1 MTLLS
6 VLRAVL
12 AAWLL
17 IEPVATSLA
26 FPGTRAV
33 FLVAKPQVQGP
44 FFERSVVL
52 VTRHGRGAAVGLVL
66 NHPSNIPLARLSGQ
80 GTGRGG
86 DDQPLYV
93 GGPVDL
99 DRTVFLR
106 RSAEPLPESL
116 NLLSDIYMSE
126 NSQVLEEALGAGLP
140 ASRLRVFK
148 GFSAWAPGQ
157 LEREIER
164 EDWLVLPADPDLV
177 FADPE
182 GLWER
187 LLIEYHGG
195 RWTSLISGPTVAEVV
210 R

>member
-1 MTLLS
+1 MSLLS
-6 VLRAVL
+6 VLRSLL

-17 IEPVATSLA
+17 FQPVATSLA
-26 FPGTRAV
+26 FPGNRAV
-33 FLVAKPQVQGP
+33 LLVAKPQVQGP

-52 VTRHGRGAAVGLVL
+52 ATRHGRGAAVGLVL
-66 NHPSNIPLARLSGQ
+66 NRPSNIPLARLG
-80 GTGRGG
+80 GRGTERTG
-86 DDQPLYV
+86 DEQPLYV

-99 DRTVFLR
+99 DRTVFLL

-126 NSQVLEEALGAGLP
+126 NPQVLEEALGAGLP
-140 ASRLRVFK
+140 ASQLRVFK

-157 LEREIER
+157 LEGEIER

-177 FADPE
+177 FSDPQ

-195 RWTSLISGPTVAEVV
+195 RWTSRFTGPTFAGVV